1 MALPAPNLDDLR
13 FQRDLVD
20 EARLRI
26 IRYCPEW
33 TEYNVS
39 DPGITLI
46 ELFSWMTEMMVYR
59 LNQVPDKN
67 YIKFLD
73 MIGVELMPAASARAE
88 LTFRLSVPLPFA
100 LGDDLR
106 AVIPRGLEVAT
117 TATPDAP
124 EVVFTTE
131 EALVITGPVLS
142 QLRGDDFHR
151 NYLPRL
157 EFEPFLVFG
166 AGRPQMGETFYLGF
180 EPDHDIA
187 GHVMRLT
194 IRCEVTEAV
203 GIRREDPPLVW
214 EVSVGDGVWQEIP
227 PSILEGEKDTTG
239 GLNNERGDIT
249 FYLPTDVRADQVYGR
264 NAFWIRCRFEQRRA
278 SQGRYTESPR
288 VIGVEAHTLGATT
301 VATHA
306 VYTYFEDLGVSNG
319 DPGQTYQLN
328 FSPVLELK
336 DDEVVEVEELRNGQV
351 VYVPW
356 QRVADFSHSERY
368 DRHFVLEAAT
378 GEVRFGPSVRQ
389 PDGSVRQYGRVPEV
403 GRRIRITQYRYGGG
417 VAGNVPAGR
426 ISVMRSAVPY
436 VDRVTNMRRASGGRD
451 QETLAEA
458 QERARREMRAQYRA
472 VTAED
477 FENLALAV
485 GREIA
490 RVKCLAPGS
499 VDDNLPP
506 GMVELLVVP
515 AVAEAVNAGDFS
527 RLELSEALIGKVQ
540 HHLDQYRLLTTT
552 LRVREPRYL
561 GVQVR
566 AEIVL
571 EEFMRAEVVMG
582 RVAEVLRQYL
592 TPLAMPGDSMLPE
605 GLVEP
610 NWAGWPFGRS
620 LYVAELYSVVQQVPG
635 VKHVLDVQ
643 MRQRPIVPSKEAPP
657 LGQLDRFADN
667 AAGAGNGP
675 ELALVTGKVLM
686 VPADT
691 LICSLD
697 HEVELVEL

>member
-46 ELFSWMTEMMVYR
+46 ELFAWMTEQMVYR

-67 YIKFLD
+67 YVKFLD

-88 LTFRLSVPLPFA
+88 LTFRLSIPLPFA
-100 LGDDLR
+100 LAEDLR

-131 EALVITGPVLS
+131 EPLVITGPMLS
-142 QLRGDDFHR
+142 QLRGEDFHR

-157 EFEPFLVFG
+157 AFEPFQAFG
-166 AGRPQMGETFYLGF
+166 AGRPQVGATFYLGF
-180 EPDHDIA
+180 EPEHNIA
-187 GHVMRLT
+187 GHVIRLRF
-194 IRCEVTEAV
+194 RCERTEAV

-214 EVSVGDGVWQEIP
+214 ECAVGDGVWTEIL
-227 PSILEGEKDTTG
+227 PSVLEGERDTTG
-239 GLNNERGDIT
+239 GLNNEEGEIT
-249 FYLPTDVRADQVYGR
+249 FYLPPEMRADQVYGR
-264 NAFWIRCRFEQRRA
+264 NAFWIRCRFEPRRA

-288 VIGVEAHTLGATT
+288 VIGVEAQALGATT
-301 VATHA
+301 TATHA
-306 VYTYFEDLGVSNG
+306 VFTYFEDLGVSTG
-319 DPGQTYQLN
+319 DPGQSFQLN
-328 FSPVLELK
+328 FAPVLELR
-336 DDEVVEVEELRNGQV
+336 DDETVEVEELRNGRL

-356 QRVADFSHSERY
+356 QRVKDFSRSERY
-368 DRHFVLEAAT
+368 DRHFVLDAAT
-378 GEVRFGPSVRQ
+378 GQVRFGPSVRQ
-389 PDGSVRQYGRVPEV
+389 PNGSVRQYGRVPEV
-403 GRRIRITQYRYGGG
+403 GRRIRVNQYRYGGG

-426 ISVMRSAVPY
+426 ITIMRSAVPY

-477 FENLALAV
+477 FENLTLAV

-499 VDDNLPP
+499 VENNLPP
-506 GMVELLVVP
+506 GMVELLVIP
-515 AVAEAVNAGDFS
+515 AVAEAVQVGDFS
-527 RLELSEALIGKVQ
+527 RLELSEELITKIQ
-540 HHLDQYRLLTTT
+540 QHLDQYRLLTTT
-552 LRVREPRYL
+552 LRVREPKYM

-571 EEFMRAEVVMG
+571 DEFSRAEVVVG

-592 TPLAMPGDSMLPE
+592 TPLSMPGESLLPE
-605 GLVEP
+605 GVVAP
-610 NWAGWPFGRS
+610 NWEGWAFGRS
-620 LYVAELYSVVQQVPG
+620 LYVAELYSVIQQVQG

-643 MRQRPIVPSKEAPP
+643 LRRRDIVPSKEAPP
-657 LGQLDRFADN
+657 LGQLDRFADS
-667 AAGAGNGP
+667 AAGGADQA
-675 ELALVTGKVLM
+675 LTLVTGKVLQ

-691 LICSLD
+691 VICSLD